1 MRKLLCFQLLGT
13 MTVNKVKYTL
23 KVIYLGG
30 GGGDTGFRKGGG
42 SGNCEVLKRDP
53 AKQ

>member
-13 MTVNKVKYTL
+13 MTVNKEKYTL

-30 GGGDTGFRKGGG
+30 GGVQDFEKGVGL
-42 SGNCEVLKRDP
+42 VTVKY
-53 AKQ
+53 